1 MDPHK
6 GGILQNIVTFF
17 FNIFLYIVYGILKI
31 VYFFKKEDQF
41 IEPSHVILAPDL
53 PISSFKLA
61 QALNPKTEPLKLTR
75 FAQDKD
81 SYVRKAVCRNPSLP
95 KAELEKLSKDPNKDV
110 ANEALRLLKNPDI
123 KIDEKFPTQHGG

>member
-1 MDPHK
+1 MDPYK
-6 GGILQNIVTFF
+6 GGILQSIITFF
-17 FNIFLYIVYGILKI
+17 LNVFFYIVYGILRI

-41 IEPSHVILAPDL
+41 IEPSHVIPAPDQ

-61 QALNPKTEPLKLTR
+61 QALNPKTEPLKLIR
-75 FAQDKD
+75 FAKDED

-95 KAELEKLSKDPNKDV
+95 KVELEKLAKDSDKAV
-110 ANEALRLLKNPDI
+110 SNEALKVLKNPDI

>member
-6 GGILQNIVTFF
+6 GGVLQSVITFFLNIV
-17 FNIFLYIVYGILKI
+17 LYVVYGILKI
-31 VYFFKKEDQF
+31 IYFFKKEGEF
-41 IEPSHVILAPDL
+41 VEPSHVIPAPNQ

-75 FAQDKD
+75 FSNDED
-81 SYVRKAVCRNPSLP
+81 PHVRKAVCRNPSLP
-95 KAELEKLSKDPNKDV
+95 KVELEKLVKDPDKDV
-110 ANEALRLLKNPDI
+110 ANEALRVLKNPDI

>member
-6 GGILQNIVTFF
+6 GGILQSTITFF
-17 FNIFLYIVYGILKI
+17 LNIFLYIVYGILKI
-31 VYFFKKEDQF
+31 IYLFKKEDQF
-41 IEPSHVILAPDL
+41 KEPSHVIAAPDQ

-75 FAQDKD
+75 FSKD
-81 SYVRKAVCRNPSLP
+81 EDPYVRKAVCRNPSLP
-95 KAELEKLSKDPNKDV
+95 KAELEKLAKDSDKSV
-110 ANEALRLLKNPDI
+110 AEEALRVLKNPDI

>member
-6 GGILQNIVTFF
+6 GSILQNIITFF
-17 FNIFLYIVYGILKI
+17 LNIVLYIVYGILKI
-31 VYFFKKEDQF
+31 TYLFKKEEEF
-41 IEPSHVILAPDL
+41 VEPSHLIPASDK

-75 FAQDKD
+75 FAHDED
-81 SYVRKAVCRNPSLP
+81 PYVRKAVCRNPSLP
-95 KAELEKLSKDPNKDV
+95 KVELEKLVKDPDKDV
-110 ANEALRLLKNPDI
+110 ANEALRVLKNPDI

>member
-1 MDPHK
+1 MDPYK
-6 GGILQNIVTFF
+6 GGILQSIITFF
-17 FNIFLYIVYGILKI
+17 LNIFLYIVYGILKI

-41 IEPSHVILAPDL
+41 IEPSHVIPAPDL

-61 QALNPKTEPLKLTR
+61 QALNPKTEPLKLIR
-75 FAQDKD
+75 FAQDED

-95 KAELEKLSKDPNKDV
+95 KAELEKLAKDSNKSV
-110 ANEALRLLKNPDI
+110 AEEALRVLKNPDI